1 MKKVLIT
8 GGSGFFG
15 FHLASELSKNYI
27 VDIIDNFSRG
37 KFDGEF
43 KRLINKKNVNLIKLD
58 LKKKVKI
65 KKLNYNYIF
74 HLAATIG
81 VVNVINNPWDVLNN
95 NFLST
100 NNIIEFAK
108 KQKKLKKFFFA
119 STSEVYAGAL
129 SAGLLKFPTKE
140 NQLIALSSFD
150 SSRSTYMLSKIYG
163 EVMCHFSKLPYI
175 IIRPHN
181 IFGERMGMS
190 HVIPEIIKKIVI
202 SKKSIKVSNHN
213 HKRTFCY
220 IDDAVKLTKALMK
233 NRKLT
238 NQTYNLSDSRK
249 EIRISDLARSLI
261 KISQKKLKIIN
272 FADKNQSPKRR
283 LANNSKILKVTKY
296 KFNSNFEDNLKKTFK
311 WYEKNIAI

>member
-1 MKKVLIT
+1 MEKVLIT

-15 FHLASELSKNYI
+15 FHLASELSKNYM

-37 KFDGEF
+37 KFDYEF
-43 KRLINKKNVNLIKLD
+43 KRLIKNRRVKLIKFD

-65 KKLNYNYIF
+65 KKKNYDYIF

-81 VVNVINNPWDVLNN
+81 VQNVINYPWDVLNN

-100 NNIIEFAK
+100 KNIIEFAK
-108 KQKKLKKFFFA
+108 KQKKLKKFFFT

-140 NQLIALSSFD
+140 NQLIALGNFD
-150 SSRSTYMLSKIYG
+150 SSRGTYMLSKIYG
-163 EVMCHFSKLPYI
+163 EVMCHFSRLPYI

-181 IFGERMGMS
+181 IYGERMGMS
-190 HVIPEIIKKIVI
+190 HVIPELIKKILTN
-202 SKKSIKVSNHN
+202 SKSIKVNNHN

-220 IDDAVKLTKALMK
+220 IEDAVNLIKALMK
-233 NRKLT
+233 NKKLT

-272 FADKNQSPKRR
+272 FEDKNHSPKRR

-296 KFNSNFEDNLKKTFK
+296 KFSSNFEDNLKKTFK
-311 WYEKNIAI
+311 WYEKNITI